1 MANSL
6 IGSIRSVALAIIV
19 GLLLISLAMWGV
31 SDAFTPNSKD
41 AAAMVGD
48 NKIKLRDFDRSFQ
61 LRLRNENEQ
70 TTERMSIRQ
79 AIARG
84 LHRDV
89 LNQMITNELVSI
101 DADDL
106 GVDVNR
112 RDAREFVESLG
123 VYNNAITG
131 KYDEKKLRNVLS
143 RQDSSMTVKRFEE
156 EVYNALR
163 QDQTLAS
170 ITGGIIAPQAYS
182 DQSYKFM
189 TEQRRV
195 KLLTLGRN
203 AVEKP
208 ENPNNE
214 ELKAY
219 IAEHQGQYTAPEYRR
234 FTLLRVE
241 VSDLLPDMEASEEK
255 IADLFDY
262 KLKAELLGSPET
274 RSIARIVSMDKA
286 TADRATLAL
295 NTGKNA
301 DAVAS
306 EFGLDEPTVYT
317 DILPGATMDPKT
329 GEAAFKMGQGK
340 AETLESSL
348 GTWYSVIVTG
358 ITPATIPDMENE
370 REALVTEIKTEK
382 AERFI
387 YDVQD
392 VIQEALDTG
401 ATLEEAALGSDVA
414 VASYDFVSSI
424 GENQKGDRM
433 AGLEGWPGI
442 SEDDR
447 ILTEVFTSEPGF
459 EGNIFETANKGI
471 AAIRVDEI
479 KESARRSFEEVKAQA
494 LEAWHLEQANK
505 ALATLMDEVAD
516 KAAAGESLEVLA
528 AGFEKGAKLRESLM
542 LRAAPP
548 DDLSRHLAIRLF
560 EARSGQTVRGVGA
573 NGLDRVV
580 GQVVEIV
587 PNEDILTGTIA
598 DTFKEQMA
606 EQINNDIQQA
616 YRVSLLDNNPARSF
630 DENIQ
635 KTLGLNDRQ

>member
-123 VYNNAITG
+123 IYNNAITG

-274 RSIARIVSMDKA
+274 RSIARIVSTDKA

-401 ATLEEAALGSDVA
+401 ATLEEAALGSEVA

-505 ALATLMDEVAD
+505 ALAALMDEVAD

>member
-274 RSIARIVSMDKA
+274 RSIARIVSTDKA

-401 ATLEEAALGSDVA
+401 ATLEEAALGSEVA

>member
-1 MANSL
+1 
-6 IGSIRSVALAIIV
+6 
-19 GLLLISLAMWGV
+19 
-31 SDAFTPNSKD
+31 
-41 AAAMVGD
+41 
-48 NKIKLRDFDRSFQ
+48 
-61 LRLRNENEQ
+61 
-70 TTERMSIRQ
+70 
-79 AIARG
+79 
-84 LHRDV
+84 
-89 LNQMITNELVSI
+89 
-101 DADDL
+101 
-106 GVDVNR
+106 
-112 RDAREFVESLG
+112 
-123 VYNNAITG
+123 
-131 KYDEKKLRNVLS
+131 
-143 RQDSSMTVKRFEE
+143 MTVKRFEE

-274 RSIARIVSMDKA
+274 RSIARIVSTDKA

-401 ATLEEAALGSDVA
+401 ATLEEAALGSEVA

-505 ALATLMDEVAD
+505 ALAALMDEVAD

-542 LRAAPP
+542 LRAAPLTICHGISRYVCLKQGQVRP
-548 DDLSRHLAIRLF
+548 SAGWVQTGWIVWSDRLSKLSQTKIFSRVQSPIHSRNKWQNRSIMTFSRLTGCRCLTIIR
-560 EARSGQTVRGVGA
+560 
-573 NGLDRVV
+573 RVV
-580 GQVVEIV
+580 LMRISKKRSASMTVNDHPV
-587 PNEDILTGTIA
+587 PAVACAICASLCPWQAATCLDPA
-598 DTFKEQMA
+598 DQR
-606 EQINNDIQQA
+606 
-616 YRVSLLDNNPARSF
+616 Y
-630 DENIQ
+630 
-635 KTLGLNDRQ
+635 